1 MQVACSYKSFKTFL
15 RKIHQTAGNLKFKY
29 ETSEQKSKKNSK
41 KMNKKKK
48 LYKKKKEE
56 KKCILNAWPKEDRPG
71 VVSKKNLNE

>member
-48 LYKKKKEE
+48 LYKKKKRR
-56 KKCILNAWPKEDRPG
+56 KKMYFERVTKRGTNWIG
-71 VVSKKNLNE
+71 